1 MIESSNRSAT
11 NTSLCDQC
19 LGMMHIHCIC
29 DSRRGGRH
37 DASCLGVSSRVR
49 VTIELRRLY
58 RLCLVHLTTRV
69 IKIHRLRSFSL
80 PETRNHLCRKA
91 NEQNEGCWE
100 RKRGERKKVP
110 YLALIAPG
118 SKPRATSHSSLSDL
132 SCCVGIKSSKHH
144 TCLMP
149 TNLPFR
155 ILAAANFL
163 EEPYP
168 LAVFQAGYFTLS
180 GQLVSTV
187 DGSAI
192 PGFAQ
197 KPSETR
203 EESEKAGP

>member
-110 YLALIAPG
+110 YLSFDSPWKQTPCYVALFALGSIVLCGHQIIQAPYM
-118 SKPRATSHSSLSDL
+118 SHAYQL
-132 SCCVGIKSSKHH
+132 
-144 TCLMP
+144 
-149 TNLPFR
+149 
-155 ILAAANFL
+155 
-163 EEPYP
+163 
-168 LAVFQAGYFTLS
+168 TLFEFWLL
-180 GQLVSTV
+180 QT
-187 DGSAI
+187 
-192 PGFAQ
+192 F
-197 KPSETR
+197 
-203 EESEKAGP
+203 